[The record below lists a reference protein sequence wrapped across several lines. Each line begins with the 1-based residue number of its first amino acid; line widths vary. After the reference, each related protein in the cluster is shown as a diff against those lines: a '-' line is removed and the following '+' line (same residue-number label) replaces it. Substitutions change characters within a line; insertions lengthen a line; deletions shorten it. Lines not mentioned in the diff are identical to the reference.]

1 MCRNGLLPKKLHLEI
16 ALGNIFPKEG
26 NLYLV
31 IFLIGFHSL
40 TWKKSGGNTD
50 GPRKE
55 LSDHKGKAQSLNE
68 PSSSPDVM
76 MPFGRP
82 NTVRETDILP
92 PVASSTGR
100 LMEADTFPREAKSLK
115 MTEDKNGLTS
125 DISVHAEEKK
135 HLLAA
140 RKPEA
145 EMQAQEMAASQAC
158 LTMVSQQADSLN
170 TRGALAVSNPVE
182 DFENGHLQVGRANQ
196 ASSVMGRNKQMN
208 PEIISWTGIGGHS
221 EVSRGPILT
230 SSLQRELVPERKDSK
245 PSQFQNLSNSSGPGN
260 QHADSQ
266 SSSFT
271 LKEQWK
277 PILGVDNDHHTAI
290 PTKDANVM
298 SKRVSQG
305 KNHTFKPDK
314 PVPID
319 DMLNNGILFTAE
331 QEYEDRS
338 VSTDSP
344 PSPKYTMSEKWLM
357 DQQKNKLLVEQSW
370 VQKQQKT
377 KQRIATCFD
386 KLKVCCKTYT

>member
-1 MCRNGLLPKKLHLEI
+1 
-16 ALGNIFPKEG
+16 
-26 NLYLV
+26 
-31 IFLIGFHSL
+31 LIGLHSL

-55 LSDHKGKAQSLNE
+55 LSDHKGKAQSSNE

-100 LMEADTFPREAKSLK
+100 LMEADAFPREAESLK
-115 MTEDKNGLTS
+115 MTEDKNRLTS
-125 DISVHAEEKK
+125 DISVLAEENK

-140 RKPEA
+140 RKLEA
-145 EMQAQEMAASQAC
+145 ETQTQEIAASQAC
-158 LTMVSQQADSLN
+158 LTMVPQQPGSLN
-170 TRGALAVSNPVE
+170 TRVALAVSNPVE
-182 DFENGHLQVGRANQ
+182 DVENGHLQVGRANQ
-196 ASSVMGRNKQMN
+196 ASSVMGR
-208 PEIISWTGIGGHS
+208 SWTGIGGRS
-221 EVSRGPILT
+221 EVSRGPMLA
-230 SSLQRELVPERKDSK
+230 SSLQRELVPERKDSN

-260 QHADSQ
+260 QHADGQ
-266 SSSFT
+266 LSSFT
-271 LKEQWK
+271 LKEQWR
-277 PILGVDNDHHTAI
+277 PILGVGNDHHTTI
-290 PTKDANVM
+290 PMKDANVM

-305 KNHTFKPDK
+305 KNHASKQDK

-319 DMLNNGILFTAE
+319 DMLNNGILYIAE
-331 QEYEDRS
+331 QEEEDRS

-344 PSPKYTMSEKWLM
+344 PFPKYTMSVKWLM
-357 DQQKNKLLVEQSW
+357 EQQKKKHLVEQSW

-386 KLKVCCKTYT
+386 KLKVCCKTYTRVLDI